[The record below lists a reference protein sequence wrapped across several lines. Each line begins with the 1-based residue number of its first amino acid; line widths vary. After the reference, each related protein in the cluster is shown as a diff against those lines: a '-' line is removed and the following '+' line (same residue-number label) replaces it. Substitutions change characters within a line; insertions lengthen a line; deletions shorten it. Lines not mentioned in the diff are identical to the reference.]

1 MFPLLIRPPQLLN
14 VCHHRPITPPEPSAP
29 QHLWGDPGAPWLP
42 GQRRR
47 QEVVLLGD
55 AGGVSQD
62 VDGLSIKYTCLFI
75 YQKRSDGSPGFQV
88 RTLRHPLYG
97 SQVRLLQPTP
107 STQLCVCVCVCARS
121 VVSDSVTP
129 WTLAPRTPLS
139 MGFSGFFQT
148 RILEWVVISYLRG
161 SS

>member
-1 MFPLLIRPPQLLN
+1 MSVIIAPLRLLN
-14 VCHHRPITPPEPSAP
+14 HLRPSTYGET
-29 QHLWGDPGAPWLP
+29 LGAPWLP

-55 AGGVSQD
+55 AGGISRGE
-62 VDGLSIKYTCLFI
+62 DGLSTKYTRLFI
-75 YQKRSDGSPGFQV
+75 YQKRSDGSPEFQV

-107 STQLCVCVCVCARS
+107 STQLCVCMCVCVCVCVCARARARS

-129 WTLAPRTPLS
+129 WTVAHQAPLS
-139 MGFSGFFQT
+139 MGFSRFFQT
-148 RILEWVVISYLRG
+148 RILEWVAISYLRG